1 MRKLTTVMILLISLS
16 AVKSDS
22 NIKKDSDDY
31 DNCIYLHPCAHDG
44 DDLKKLS
51 KPEYMTVMQC
61 RIKRHMECIKTE
73 IEKNK

>member
-1 MRKLTTVMILLISLS
+1 MYNIIPFIILLSILD
-16 AVKSDS
+16 V
-22 NIKKDSDDY
+22 KKDSDDY
-31 DNCIYLHPCAHDG
+31 NNCIYLHPCAHDG

-73 IEKNK
+73 IEKQK